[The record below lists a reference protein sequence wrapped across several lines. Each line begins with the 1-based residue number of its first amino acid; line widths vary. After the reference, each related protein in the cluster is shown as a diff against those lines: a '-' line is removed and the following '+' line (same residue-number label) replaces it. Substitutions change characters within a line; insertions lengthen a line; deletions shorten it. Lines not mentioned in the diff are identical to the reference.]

1 MLTKEQNA
9 RGQERLVIRYPARNV
24 GVGTGGRGG
33 GAIFYPNSYMQCRSP
48 QSITVHVYIT
58 FGPPKMELLP
68 MPMRKHL
75 TSFSPSILLSLLCSS
90 QLVSHSFLLSTHFL
104 LNACHRDKQKPCH
117 HPTQSNQGRTVGSR
131 DKNCHLCQVRIFS
144 FQIIRAPSSSPGG

>member
-9 RGQERLVIRYPARNV
+9 RGQGRLVIRYPARNV
-24 GVGTGGRGG
+24 GVGTGKGGRG
-33 GAIFYPNSYMQCRSP
+33 APQYFTLETLLIHTCNADRRDRS
-48 QSITVHVYIT
+48 

-68 MPMRKHL
+68 MPMRKRP

-104 LNACHRDKQKPCH
+104 LNACHREKQRPCH
-117 HPTQSNQGRTVGSR
+117 HPTQSNQGRMVGSR
-131 DKNCHLCQVRIFS
+131 DKNCHLCQVR
-144 FQIIRAPSSSPGG
+144 QILLSDN